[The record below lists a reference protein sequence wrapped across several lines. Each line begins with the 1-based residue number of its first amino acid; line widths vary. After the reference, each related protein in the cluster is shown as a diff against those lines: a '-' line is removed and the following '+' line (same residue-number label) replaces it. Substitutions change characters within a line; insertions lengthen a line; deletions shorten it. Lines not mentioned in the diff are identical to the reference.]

1 MPQFPKPVVRL
12 LLVLLA
18 AAPVRAAE
26 TKESPLAPLASLVGG
41 LWVGD
46 LPPQGDV
53 PMKIELRF
61 SWAENRQAVRFDSN
75 FVQGE
80 KRTPYTSGLY
90 VWNPAREKIGITYT
104 DFSGSLTE
112 GTITR
117 EGVVL
122 VNDLMVTHPDGKSEP
137 VRVRLTKAGT
147 DAFTNEIFVEKNGAW
162 VPFVTVRY
170 VRGK

>member
-1 MPQFPKPVVRL
+1 MSQFPKTIVRL
-12 LLVLLA
+12 VFVWLA
-18 AAPVRAAE
+18 MASVRAAE
-26 TKESPLAPLASLVGG
+26 MKESPLAPLASLVGG

-46 LPPQGDV
+46 LPPQGNV

-61 SWAENRQAVRFDSN
+61 AWAENRQAVRFDSN
-75 FVQGE
+75 FVQGD
-80 KRTPYTSGLY
+80 KRSPYTSGLY
-90 VWNPAREKIGITYT
+90 VWNPAKGRIGIVYT

-117 EGVVL
+117 EGEVL
-122 VNDLMVTHPDGKSEP
+122 VNDLLVTHPDGKSEP
-137 VRVRLTKAGT
+137 VRVRLTKSGP

-162 VPFVTVRY
+162 APFVTVHY